1 MDNDEFKKPLT
12 ILVTPGMA
20 EYLTAI
26 HQRALELARNDNFVR
41 IEAIKTSLPINQIAR
56 PKNMY
61 NQINYGMFEGMTLI
75 EAKKPAIEVPT
86 IPLPLSHKTSKSKY
100 IPTVNEEKK
109 RKTCA
114 KNKKKRK
121 RKNR

>member
-1 MDNDEFKKPLT
+1 MN
-12 ILVTPGMA
+12 
-20 EYLTAI
+20 
-26 HQRALELARNDNFVR
+26 
-41 IEAIKTSLPINQIAR
+41 NQ
-56 PKNMY
+56 N
-61 NQINYGMFEGMTLI
+61 NYGIYCGMTLI
-75 EAKKPAIEVPT
+75 EAKKPAIQTPT

-114 KNKKKRK
+114 KNKKNRK

>member
-1 MDNDEFKKPLT
+1 
-12 ILVTPGMA
+12 
-20 EYLTAI
+20 
-26 HQRALELARNDNFVR
+26 
-41 IEAIKTSLPINQIAR
+41 
-56 PKNMY
+56 MY
-61 NQINYGMFEGMTLI
+61 NQNNYGIYCGMSLMEAEMVLI

-114 KNKKKRK
+114 KNKKNRK

>member
-1 MDNDEFKKPLT
+1 
-12 ILVTPGMA
+12 
-20 EYLTAI
+20 
-26 HQRALELARNDNFVR
+26 
-41 IEAIKTSLPINQIAR
+41 
-56 PKNMY
+56 MY
-61 NQINYGMFEGMTLI
+61 NQINYGMFEGMILMEAEMVLI

-121 RKNR
+121 NR